1 MAEPQSYKNHARFD
15 PMFHFFL
22 APLLLIN
29 LGFAIYA
36 TIHAWPF
43 LAHRDLWWI
52 VMSVALIV
60 LAGLAR
66 SYALKVQDRVIRLE
80 EKHRLAALVSPEQLA
95 ELDSLTVKQYVA
107 LRFASNPE
115 LPELARRA
123 VREALSQKQIKEAIV
138 AWRADYD
145 RV

>member
-1 MAEPQSYKNHARFD
+1 MAEPQSYKNHTRMD
-15 PMFHFFL
+15 PPFHFFL
-22 APLLLIN
+22 MPMLLLN

-36 TIHAWPF
+36 TIHSWPF
-43 LAHRDLWWI
+43 LAHRDLWWV
-52 VMSVALIV
+52 VMSVV
-60 LAGLAR
+60 LFFMLAKSR
-66 SYALKVQDRVIRLE
+66 LYALQNQDRIIRLE
-80 EKHRLAALVSPEQLA
+80 EKLRLAAVVSPEQLA

-123 VREALSQKQIKEAIV
+123 VRERLTPKQIKEAIV
-138 AWRADYD
+138 AWRADLE